1 MQPQDLDTSV
11 PCRIDTIWLCRESL
25 LIMGGLWS
33 QAATIAGMS
42 KSSLTSKQ
50 RHFCRL
56 VAEGTMSNAQAY
68 RQAYDVSPDANPK
81 TQREAASRLLSRADV
96 TAMVEGIIAK
106 RERVYRDRGL
116 SKRDLIISKLSE
128 AIDDNDFGVNRLKAI
143 SLMADCLGMRRHSL
157 DVTQN
162 DNRSAEAITADLE
175 AKLSALGLTDQD
187 QNGNIGTVIDHD
199 SITYHSEVVDDG
211 DVIEPD
217 EIIETDS
224 TRH

>member
-1 MQPQDLDTSV
+1 
-11 PCRIDTIWLCRESL
+11 
-25 LIMGGLWS
+25 MGKLWS

-143 SLMADCLGMRRHSL
+143 SLMADVLGMRRHSL
-157 DVTQN
+157 DVTQT
-162 DNRSAEAITADLE
+162 DDRSAESIAADLE

-187 QNGNIGTVIDHD
+187 QNVNIGTTIDHGPVT
-199 SITYHSEVVDDG
+199 TYHDEIVESDEI
-211 DVIEPD
+211 IEPD
-217 EIIETDS
+217 DVIETDS

>member
-1 MQPQDLDTSV
+1 
-11 PCRIDTIWLCRESL
+11 
-25 LIMGGLWS
+25 
-33 QAATIAGMS
+33 MS

-175 AKLSALGLTDQD
+175 AKLAALGLTDQD
-187 QNGNIGTVIDHD
+187 QDTNIGPV
-199 SITYHSEVVDDG
+199 TYHSEVVDDG
-211 DVIEPD
+211 EIIEPD
-217 EIIETDS
+217 DAIDHDS

>member
-1 MQPQDLDTSV
+1 
-11 PCRIDTIWLCRESL
+11 
-25 LIMGGLWS
+25 
-33 QAATIAGMS
+33 MS

-68 RQAYDVSPDANPK
+68 REAYDVSPDANPK
-81 TQREAASRLLSRADV
+81 TQREAASRLLSRGDV
-96 TAMVEGIIAK
+96 TAMVEDIIAK

-175 AKLSALGLTDQD
+175 AKLAALGLSDKDSTMDHR
-187 QNGNIGTVIDHD
+187 NIIDHD
-199 SITYHSEVVDDG
+199 QVMDTEVVVKSDD
-211 DVIEPD
+211 D
-217 EIIETDS
+217 T

>member
-1 MQPQDLDTSV
+1 
-11 PCRIDTIWLCRESL
+11 
-25 LIMGGLWS
+25 
-33 QAATIAGMS
+33 
-42 KSSLTSKQ
+42 
-50 RHFCRL
+50 
-56 VAEGTMSNAQAY
+56 MSNAQAY
-68 RQAYDVSPDANPK
+68 REAYDVSPDANPK
-81 TQREAASRLLSRADV
+81 TQREAASRLLSRGDV

-162 DNRSAEAITADLE
+162 DNRSAAAITADLE

-187 QNGNIGTVIDHD
+187 ESTNIGTVIDHGESMD
-199 SITYHSEVVDDG
+199 TEVVINNDD
-211 DVIEPD
+211 D
-217 EIIETDS
+217 T

>member
-1 MQPQDLDTSV
+1 
-11 PCRIDTIWLCRESL
+11 
-25 LIMGGLWS
+25 
-33 QAATIAGMS
+33 MS

-143 SLMADCLGMRRHSL
+143 SLMADVLGMRRHSL
-157 DVTQN
+157 DVTQT
-162 DNRSAEAITADLE
+162 DDRSAESIVADLE
-175 AKLSALGLTDQD
+175 AKLAALGLTDQD
-187 QNGNIGTVIDHD
+187 QNVNIGTTIDHGPVT
-199 SITYHSEVVDDG
+199 TYHDEIV
-211 DVIEPD
+211 EPD
-217 EIIETDS
+217 EIIEPDDAIDHDS